1 MFKLVLLRPE
11 TVVCASG
18 RLKGT
23 PTGPASCPLWIAK
36 KYNRNLKFTQFIIN
50 SKKLITKIPLTWC

>member
-1 MFKLVLLRPE
+1 MRRFDTFKTFKLVLLGPE

-23 PTGPASCPLWIAK
+23 PTGPASCP
-36 KYNRNLKFTQFIIN
+36 
-50 SKKLITKIPLTWC
+50 